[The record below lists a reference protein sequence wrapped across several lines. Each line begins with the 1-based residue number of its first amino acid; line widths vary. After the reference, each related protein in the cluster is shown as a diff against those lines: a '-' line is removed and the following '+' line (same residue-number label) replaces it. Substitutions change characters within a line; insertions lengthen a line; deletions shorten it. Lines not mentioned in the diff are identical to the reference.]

1 MLNHTSHICCLGLK
15 TLLEDYRLSSPKG
28 SVELVREPLIAAENL
43 EYCEADGNRLFAEVS
58 FRLEWGQRGV
68 LLAEPHRC
76 ANILLKICATLFQP
90 TNGSI
95 SWFGRKAEDLDDK
108 WLPQVRRRIG
118 FVHRETSLISN
129 MTILDNISLGIQYH
143 EELSRE
149 QAYER
154 TSEVLKQF
162 ELFDYRFLRPAE
174 LTFEQRRLAIY
185 ARELV
190 KKPQL
195 FLLEHPSLDLGER
208 VYSFLLEVFKTC
220 SMEDGCGFL
229 VASMIPEV
237 VNRWGDWVM
246 VFDQGRCRRF
256 EAGQFDPSIYR
267 ESMRRRGASLS
278 REWRNG

>member
-1 MLNHTSHICCLGLK
+1 L
-15 TLLEDYRLSSPKG
+15 
-28 SVELVREPLIAAENL
+28 REPLIAAKNL
-43 EYCEADGNRLFAEVS
+43 EYCEEDGNRLFSEVS
-58 FRLEWGQRGV
+58 FRLERGQRGV

-76 ANILLKICATLFQP
+76 ANILLKICATLIQP
-90 TNGSI
+90 TNGTI
-95 SWFGRKAEDLDDK
+95 SWFGRSPGESEEQ
-108 WLPQVRRRIG
+108 WLHQVRRRIG

-129 MTILDNISLGIQYH
+129 MIILDNISLGIQYH
-143 EELSRE
+143 EELTRE
-149 QAYER
+149 QSYER
-154 TSEVLKQF
+154 ITEVLKQF
-162 ELFDYRFLRPAE
+162 ELYEYRFLRPAE
-174 LTFEQRRLAIY
+174 LTFEQRRLAVY

-208 VYSFLLEVFKTC
+208 VYSLLLEVFKTC

-246 VFDQGRCRRF
+246 VFDQGRCRHF
-256 EAGQFDPSIYR
+256 EAGQFEPSIYR
-267 ESMRRRGASLS
+267 ESMRQRGATLS

>member
-1 MLNHTSHICCLGLK
+1 MFTRADHVALSVKDMEKAIAF
-15 TLLEDYRLSSPKG
+15 YRDVVGMEK
-28 SVELVREPLIAAENL
+28 VFDREFDEVMGKLI
-43 EYCEADGNRLFAEVS
+43 
-58 FRLEWGQRGV
+58 GV
-68 LLAEPHRC
+68 PG
-76 ANILLKICATLFQP
+76 T
-90 TNGSI
+90 
-95 SWFGRKAEDLDDK
+95 
-108 WLPQVRRRIG
+108 QVRI
-118 FVHRETSLISN
+118 VHMKLADSVI
-129 MTILDNISLGIQYH
+129 
-143 EELSRE
+143 
-149 QAYER
+149 
-154 TSEVLKQF
+154 

>member
-1 MLNHTSHICCLGLK
+1 M
-15 TLLEDYRLSSPKG
+15 
-28 SVELVREPLIAAENL
+28 REPLIDAKNL
-43 EYCEADGNRLFAEVS
+43 EYCEEDGNCLFTEVS
-58 FRLEWGQRGV
+58 FRLERGQRGV

-76 ANILLKICATLFQP
+76 ANILLKVCATLIQP
-90 TNGSI
+90 TNGTI
-95 SWFGRKAEDLDDK
+95 SWFGRSPEESEGK
-108 WLPQVRRRIG
+108 WLHQVRRRIG

-143 EELSRE
+143 EELTRE
-149 QAYER
+149 QSYDR
-154 TSEVLKQF
+154 ITEVLKQF
-162 ELFDYRFLRPAE
+162 ELYEYRFLRPAE
-174 LTFEQRRLAIY
+174 LTFEQRRLAVY

-208 VYSFLLEVFKTC
+208 VYSLLLEVFKTC
-220 SMEDGCGFL
+220 SIEDGCAFL

-246 VFDQGRCRRF
+246 VFDQGRCRHF
-256 EAGQFDPSIYR
+256 EVGQFDPSIYR
-267 ESMRRRGASLS
+267 ESMRLRGATLS

>member
-1 MLNHTSHICCLGLK
+1 MTEGLGK
-15 TLLEDYRLSSPKG
+15 GEIEDFLP
-28 SVELVREPLIAAENL
+28 LREPLISAENL
-43 EYCEADGNRLFAEVS
+43 EYCEEDGNCLFTEVS

-76 ANILLKICATLFQP
+76 ANILLKICATLIQP
-90 TNGSI
+90 TNGRI
-95 SWFGRKAEDLDDK
+95 SWFGRSEEESDEK

-129 MTILDNISLGIQYH
+129 MTILDNISLAIQYH
-143 EELSRE
+143 EEVSRE
-149 QAYER
+149 QAYDR
-154 TSEVLKQF
+154 ITEVLKQF
-162 ELFDYRFLRPAE
+162 ELFRYRFLRPAE
-174 LTFEQRRLAIY
+174 LTFEQRRLAVY

-208 VYSFLLEVFKTC
+208 VYSFLIEVFKTC
-220 SMEDGCGFL
+220 SIEDGCGFL

-246 VFDQGRCRRF
+246 VFDKGRCRHF
-256 EAGQFDPSIYR
+256 EVGQFDPSIYR
-267 ESMRRRGASLS
+267 ESMRRRGATLS

>member
-1 MLNHTSHICCLGLK
+1 L
-15 TLLEDYRLSSPKG
+15 
-28 SVELVREPLIAAENL
+28 REPLIAAKKL
-43 EYCEADGNRLFAEVS
+43 EYCEEDGNCLFTEVS

-76 ANILLKICATLFQP
+76 ANILLKICATLIQP
-90 TNGSI
+90 TNGTI
-95 SWFGRKAEDLDDK
+95 SWFGRSPGELEEQG
-108 WLPQVRRRIG
+108 LHQVRRRIG

-143 EELSRE
+143 EELTRE
-149 QAYER
+149 QAYDR
-154 TSEVLKQF
+154 ITEVLKQF
-162 ELFDYRFLRPAE
+162 ELYEYRFLRPAE
-174 LTFEQRRLAIY
+174 LTFEQRRLAVY

-195 FLLEHPSLDLGER
+195 YLLEHPSLDLGER
-208 VYSFLLEVFKTC
+208 VYSLLLEVFKTC
-220 SMEDGCGFL
+220 SIEDGCAFL

-246 VFDQGRCRRF
+246 VFDQGRCRHF
-256 EAGQFDPSIYR
+256 EVGQFDPSIYR
-267 ESMRRRGASLS
+267 ESMRRRGATLS